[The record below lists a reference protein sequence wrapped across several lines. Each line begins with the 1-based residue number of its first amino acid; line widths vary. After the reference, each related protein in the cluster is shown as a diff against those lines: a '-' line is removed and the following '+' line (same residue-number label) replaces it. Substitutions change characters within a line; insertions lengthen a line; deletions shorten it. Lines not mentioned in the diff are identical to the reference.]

1 MNDVENDKTLEERV
15 EALEA
20 LAAEQTTHR
29 HTVKHFNA
37 AMQIRTTSE
46 PVTEDADD

>member
-1 MNDVENDKTLEERV
+1 MNDETLEERV

-20 LAAEQTTHR
+20 LVAELATHR
-29 HTVKHFNA
+29 HTVKHFNS

-46 PVTEDADD
+46 PVITEDDA

>member
-1 MNDVENDKTLEERV
+1 MNGVGKQLTLEERV

-20 LAAEQTTHR
+20 LVEALTTHR
-29 HTVKHFNA
+29 HTVKHFNS

-46 PVTEDADD
+46 PVSEDVE